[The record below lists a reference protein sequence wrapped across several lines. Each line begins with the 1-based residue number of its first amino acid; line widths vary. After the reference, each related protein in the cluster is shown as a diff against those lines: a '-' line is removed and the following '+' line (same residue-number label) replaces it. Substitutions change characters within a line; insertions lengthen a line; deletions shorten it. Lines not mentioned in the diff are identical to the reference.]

1 MSGGLQGRPAAAPPR
16 RYLAVGHVTVDVVA
30 DGEHRPG
37 GSVLYSALQ
46 ASRLGLAATILT
58 RGDAEQLEA
67 MLRPFRDEVE
77 LIVQPADATTTLATS
92 GTGEE
97 RRQRLLSWA
106 GPVELGALPE
116 AEILHLAPVA
126 AELAGS
132 AEGEWEFVGL
142 TPQGLARRWE
152 EPGGEIVA
160 CDADP
165 AVVAM
170 AGRCDAI
177 VLSASER
184 ASCAELIERGLAAGA
199 TVAITAGADATELLY
214 GPGRARRMATE
225 PIAGPL
231 DDLGAGDVYAAAFFA
246 QLAAGDDR
254 VGAAR
259 LAHRAAAL
267 RMQGV
272 GPDAV
277 ATAAEIG
284 AWAGATKPPVA

>member
-1 MSGGLQGRPAAAPPR
+1 MSGGLQGRPAAAPAH
-16 RYLAVGHVTVDVVA
+16 RYLAVGHVTVDVVGA
-30 DGEHRPG
+30 GERRPG
-37 GSVLYSALQ
+37 GSALYSALQ

-58 RGDAEQLEA
+58 RGDAEQLER
-67 MLRPFRDEVE
+67 MLRPFRDEFE
-77 LIVQPADATTTLATS
+77 LIVQPSGATTTLATS

-97 RRQRLLSWA
+97 RRQHLLSWA
-106 GPVELGALPE
+106 GPIELGALPD

-132 AEGEWEFVGL
+132 AGGEWDFVGL
-142 TPQGLARRWE
+142 TPQGLARRWDQTD
-152 EPGGEIVA
+152 GEIVA

-165 AVVAM
+165 AMVAM

-184 ASCAELIERGLAAGA
+184 ASCAELIERGLAVGA
-199 TVAITAGADATELLY
+199 TVAITAGADATELLC
-214 GPGRARRMATE
+214 GPGRARQMATE
-225 PIAGPL
+225 PIARPA

-246 QLAAGDDR
+246 RLAAGEDPA
-254 VGAAR
+254 GAAR

-277 ATAAEIG
+277 ATAAEID
-284 AWAGATKPPVA
+284 AWPAATPPPVG